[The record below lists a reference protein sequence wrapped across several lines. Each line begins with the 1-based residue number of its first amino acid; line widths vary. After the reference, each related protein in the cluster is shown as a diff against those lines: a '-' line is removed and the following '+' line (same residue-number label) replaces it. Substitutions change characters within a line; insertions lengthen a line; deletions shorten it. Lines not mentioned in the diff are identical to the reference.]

1 MKKTAVLATCLLSGV
16 LLAQG
21 DGVQDAAQIKRRLAQ
36 VQMHLSQVDQQM
48 ARLAKRRKGVWVE
61 LQAISLQAEKTR
73 AHLEGARIKRD
84 AAQGEVQQIVQR
96 KEHIQKEMARL
107 RKDVKRQVRW
117 SLAQGPLGGLGLA
130 PSTDNFEEF
139 LSRGRYLDY
148 WHRKQQR
155 KLSYVDQLKSD
166 LISREK
172 ELKLA
177 LDRLAQ
183 EERESAHLQASLR
196 THEEKLQ
203 AFLIELSQDED
214 RQKQA
219 QAELA
224 EEALQLE
231 RMLAKLLG
239 SKPAGDAFEPARPFV
254 QLKGKLPQPAP
265 GRLAQP
271 FGEHVHPKF
280 KTRTQASGLLI
291 STRSGADVQAVADGR
306 VLFADSYQSY
316 GPMVVLDH
324 GQGYFSLY
332 THLGAYHVRKDQVIR
347 QGESVGSVSDGLD
360 GARLGFEIRYMA
372 QPQDPQG
379 WLKQKY

>member
-1 MKKTAVLATCLLSGV
+1 MKKRAILSVCLLGGA
-16 LLAQG
+16 LLAKGESQ
-21 DGVQDAAQIKRRLAQ
+21 QDPAQVKRRLAQ
-36 VQMHLSQVDQQM
+36 VQMHLNQVDQQM

-73 AHLEGARIKRD
+73 AHLEGARVKRD

-96 KEHIQKEMARL
+96 KEHIQKEMVRL

-117 SLAQGPLGGLGLA
+117 SLAQGPLGGLGLT
-130 PSTDNFEEF
+130 PSADNFEEF
-139 LSRGRYLDY
+139 LSKGRYLDY
-148 WHRKQQR
+148 WNRQQQR

-166 LISREK
+166 LIIREK
-172 ELKLA
+172 ELKVA

-183 EERESAHLQASLR
+183 EEREAAQLQASLR
-196 THEEKLQ
+196 TNEEKLQ
-203 AFLIELSQDED
+203 VFLIELSQDED

-219 QAELA
+219 QSELA

-239 SKPAGDAFEPARPFV
+239 NKTAGEGFESETPFV
-254 QLKGKLPQPAP
+254 QLKGQLPQPVQ
-265 GRLAQP
+265 GRIAQP
-271 FGEHVHPKF
+271 FGEHIHPKF

-306 VLFADSYQSY
+306 VIFADSYQSY

-332 THLGAYHVRKDQVIR
+332 THLGAHHVRKDQVIR

-360 GARLGFEIRYMA
+360 GARLGFEIRYLA